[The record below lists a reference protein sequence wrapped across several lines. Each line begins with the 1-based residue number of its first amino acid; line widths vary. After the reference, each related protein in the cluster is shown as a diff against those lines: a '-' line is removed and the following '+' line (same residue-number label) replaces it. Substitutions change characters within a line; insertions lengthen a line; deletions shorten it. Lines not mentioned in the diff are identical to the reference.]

1 MEFKLPPSVIEIA
14 NEISLGELFEITTD
28 EKNVKG
34 IIRIVSY
41 CKGHLMT
48 KPNKT
53 TEEKNL
59 LLDLIDLANE
69 IGTDLFDEAFSTQ
82 REYLASKTRAPRLP
96 LPTRTLNP
104 NRRKAELVRLEKRT
118 K

>member
-1 MEFKLPPSVIEIA
+1 
-14 NEISLGELFEITTD
+14 
-28 EKNVKG
+28 
-34 IIRIVSY
+34 
-41 CKGHLMT
+41 MT

-53 TEEKNL
+53 SEEKNL

-69 IGTDLFDEAFSTQ
+69 IGTDRFDQAFAVH
-82 REYLASKTRAPRLP
+82 RENLTSKARGPRLP
-96 LPTRTLNP
+96 LPKRVLNP

>member
-1 MEFKLPPSVIEIA
+1 MEFKLPPSAIAIA

-28 EKNVKG
+28 DKNVKG
-34 IIRIVSY
+34 IIRIVAY

-53 TEEKNL
+53 SEEKNL
-59 LLDLIDLANE
+59 LLDLIELANE
-69 IGTDLFDEAFSTQ
+69 IGVDRFDQAFAIQ
-82 REYLASKTRAPRLP
+82 REHLASKARGPRLP

>member
-1 MEFKLPPSVIEIA
+1 M
-14 NEISLGELFEITTD
+14 
-28 EKNVKG
+28 
-34 IIRIVSY
+34 VSY

-53 TEEKNL
+53 SEEKNL

-69 IGTDLFDEAFSTQ
+69 IGADLFDQAFFTQ
-82 REYLASKTRAPRLP
+82 REYLASKTREPRLP
-96 LPTRTLNP
+96 LPKTVLNP